1 MKNFGLLVFSAVFT
15 VLAAIGLFA
24 VIGLILGWFLAL
36 LWNFVMPD
44 LFGLPEATWSQ
55 MFVLYLLVQALI
67 GSTQLL
73 KSSSSTKD

>member
-73 KSSSSTKD
+73 KSSTKD

>member
-1 MKNFGLLVFSAVFT
+1 MKNFALLVFSAVLT
-15 VLAAIGLFA
+15 VVAAIGLFA

-36 LWNFVMPD
+36 LWNYVMPD

-55 MFVLYLLVQALI
+55 MFILYLLVQALI

-73 KSSSSTKD
+73 KSSTKD

>member
-1 MKNFGLLVFSAVFT
+1 MKNFALLVFSAVAT

-24 VIGLILGWFLAL
+24 VIGLIIGWFLAL

-73 KSSSSTKD
+73 KSSTKD

>member
-36 LWNFVMPD
+36 LWNYVMPD

-55 MFVLYLLVQALI
+55 MFVLYLLIQALI

-73 KSSSSTKD
+73 KSSTKD

>member
-1 MKNFGLLVFSAVFT
+1 MKNFALLVFSAVFT

-24 VIGLILGWFLAL
+24 VIGLIIGWFLAL

-73 KSSSSTKD
+73 KSSTKD

>member
-15 VLAAIGLFA
+15 VLAAIGIFA

-36 LWNFVMPD
+36 LWNYVMPD

-55 MFVLYLLVQALI
+55 MFILYLLVQALI

>member
-1 MKNFGLLVFSAVFT
+1 MKNFALLVFSAVFT

-24 VIGLILGWFLAL
+24 VIGLILGWFLAF
-36 LWNFVMPD
+36 LWNYVMPD

-73 KSSSSTKD
+73 KSSTKD

>member
-24 VIGLILGWFLAL
+24 VIGFILGWFLAL
-36 LWNFVMPD
+36 LWNYVMPD

-55 MFVLYLLVQALI
+55 MFVLYLSIQIFI

-73 KSSSSTKD
+73 KSSTKD

>member
-36 LWNFVMPD
+36 LWNYVMPD

-55 MFVLYLLVQALI
+55 MFILYICIQTFI

-73 KSSSSTKD
+73 KSSTKD

>member
-1 MKNFGLLVFSAVFT
+1 MKNFALLVFSAVLT
-15 VLAAIGLFA
+15 VVAAIGLFA

-55 MFVLYLLVQALI
+55 MFILYLLVQALI

-73 KSSSSTKD
+73 KSSTKD

>member
-1 MKNFGLLVFSAVFT
+1 MKKFILLVFSAVFT

-36 LWNFVMPD
+36 LWNYVMPD
-44 LFGLPEATWSQ
+44 LFGLPEATWLQ
-55 MFVLYLLVQALI
+55 MFILYLLVQALI

-73 KSSSSTKD
+73 KSSTKY

>member
-15 VLAAIGLFA
+15 VLAAIGIFA

-36 LWNFVMPD
+36 LWNYVMPD

-55 MFVLYLLVQALI
+55 MFVLYLSIQIFI

-73 KSSSSTKD
+73 KSSTKD

>member
-1 MKNFGLLVFSAVFT
+1 MKNFALLVFSAVAT

-36 LWNFVMPD
+36 LWNYVMPD

-73 KSSSSTKD
+73 KSSTKD

>member
-1 MKNFGLLVFSAVFT
+1 MKKFGLLVFSALLT

-24 VIGLILGWFLAL
+24 IIGLILGWFLAL
-36 LWNFVMPD
+36 LWNYVMPA

-55 MFVLYLLVQALI
+55 MFILYLLVQALI

-73 KSSSSTKD
+73 KSSTK

>member
-1 MKNFGLLVFSAVFT
+1 MRNFALLVFSAVAT

-36 LWNFVMPD
+36 LWNYVMPD

-55 MFVLYLLVQALI
+55 MFVLYLLIQALI

-73 KSSSSTKD
+73 KSSTKD

>member
-1 MKNFGLLVFSAVFT
+1 MKKFVLLVFSAVFT

-24 VIGLILGWFLAL
+24 VIGLIIGWFLAL
-36 LWNFVMPD
+36 LWNYVMPD

-55 MFVLYLLVQALI
+55 MFVLYLLIQALI

-73 KSSSSTKD
+73 KSSTKD

>member
-15 VLAAIGLFA
+15 VLAAIGIFA

-36 LWNFVMPD
+36 LWNYVMPD

-73 KSSSSTKD
+73 KSSTKD

>member
-1 MKNFGLLVFSAVFT
+1 MKNFALLVFSAVAT

-36 LWNFVMPD
+36 LWNYVMPD

-55 MFVLYLLVQALI
+55 MFILYLLVQALI

-73 KSSSSTKD
+73 KSSTKD

>member
-1 MKNFGLLVFSAVFT
+1 MKNFGLLIFSAVFT
-15 VLAAIGLFA
+15 VLAAIGIFA

-36 LWNFVMPD
+36 LWNYVMPD

>member
-1 MKNFGLLVFSAVFT
+1 MRNFALLVFSAVAT

-36 LWNFVMPD
+36 LWNYVMPD

-55 MFVLYLLVQALI
+55 MFILYLLVQALI

-73 KSSSSTKD
+73 KSSTKD

>member
-1 MKNFGLLVFSAVFT
+1 MKNFALLVFSAVLT

-36 LWNFVMPD
+36 LWNYVMPD

-55 MFVLYLLVQALI
+55 MFILYLLVQALI

-73 KSSSSTKD
+73 KSSTKD